1 MSTAGPQDPT
11 PGPGEENTS
20 QFEYLPEQESSRPAG
35 SSGRKRAVAGV
46 AAVAVLGLAGA
57 GAYGLMQF
65 MSSGDS
71 AATAVPAHA
80 LGYLSLDLDP
90 AGGQK
95 VAAYETMRK
104 FPALREEL
112 GLSSDDPRQWIVE
125 AINSE
130 GDCSLDF
137 EKDVEPW
144 LGNKLAFS
152 AVEGEEEPHPFFV
165 LEVTDADAAED
176 GVAALVECGGEGEE
190 YGTATAGDFMVVAE
204 SADVAE
210 DVVADAEESSLAD
223 DETFGAR
230 MDDAGEQGI
239 VTGYLAPEAVQ
250 LMLDEAEES
259 SGSATDLDTAVTG
272 PMGPQTELLRDYLEE
287 FDGAAMQVRFADE
300 GLEMEMVAAGIE
312 QAEDFEAGDSGME
325 DLPGTTAVAYGLSVG
340 PEAVEAMEE
349 AVKGQMSD
357 AEYESEVQRFEQQTG
372 LAFPEDVQT
381 LLGDGLSLALDGSID
396 FETLGQA
403 FAMGQLQ
410 DVAVPG
416 GLRIVTD
423 DPAAVV
429 EVTDKLQALI
439 PPGLPVSL
447 EVEEGDGAVAVGVDP
462 DYVAEL
468 AGDGDLGESAA
479 YEDALPDSD
488 ESVGGLFVDFDA
500 ESWLDELV
508 GQEDPEALE
517 NTEPLSSLGVSGTS
531 EGDTVRMLLRLA
543 TD

>member
-1 MSTAGPQDPT
+1 MSTAGPHDPT
-11 PGPGEENTS
+11 PGPGQETTS

-35 SSGRKRAVAGV
+35 ASSRKRAVAGV

-112 GLSSDDPRQWIVE
+112 GLSSDDPRRWIVE

-272 PMGPQTELLRDYLEE
+272 PMGPQTELLRDYLEG

-349 AVKGQMSD
+349 AVRGQMSD
-357 AEYESEVQRFEQQTG
+357 AEYESEVQRFEQQTR
-372 LAFPEDVQT
+372 LAFPQDVQT

-410 DVAVPG
+410 DVVIPG

-447 EVEEGDGAVAVGVDP
+447 EVVEGDGAVAVGVDP

-508 GQEDPEALE
+508 SQEDPEALE